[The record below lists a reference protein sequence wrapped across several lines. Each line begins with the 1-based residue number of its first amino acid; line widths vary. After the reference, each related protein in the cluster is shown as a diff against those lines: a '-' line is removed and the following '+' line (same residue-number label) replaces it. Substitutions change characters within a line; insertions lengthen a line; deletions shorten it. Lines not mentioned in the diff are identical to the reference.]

1 MAFVAKNFERIAGG
15 VKKLYH
21 YNATADAIATV
32 TGADYFGDVRD
43 ELDTGD
49 VIMVIGSNN
58 TTFDNIFVTS
68 ARSAASV
75 TTSGVEG
82 VTAT

>member
-1 MAFVAKNFERIAGG
+1 MAFVARNLERIGG
-15 VKKLYH
+15 GSQKLYL
-21 YNATADAIATV
+21 YAAGADTIATV
-32 TGADYFGDVRD
+32 TGADYFGAVRD

-49 VIMVIGSNN
+49 VILVKGAAN
-58 TTFDNIFVTS
+58 TTIDSIQVTS

-82 VTAT
+82 ITAT